1 MKVYQI
7 LEAVDIKQLP
17 NGSWGL
23 VDTDTGKPFNSRSFS
38 SAGDAE
44 EFRDRAGRQSNTR
57 TPSNPRTP
65 AATNPDTPR
74 GDQANRTVRSGPNR
88 GAVIKSIDPAT
99 GKMSGTFEDG
109 TEFKNKTPKELRTP
123 RAAGRIRNASSRFL
137 RFAKSSAMFK
147 LTSALQIGFIWTDAA
162 KKLAE
167 VKDDM
172 ENFRFDNQDVR
183 QQYYD
188 FQMASINKA
197 KWVNTAVT
205 VLANLAGVV
214 GTSKAMTAVR
224 ALTMFT
230 RFGGPIGW
238 IISTL
243 LFAISQGAVFM
254 LSWTISKYGEELA
267 NWIWDSSWEVL
278 TEAAGGAADAVVGA
292 VRSAAGA
299 RGFDDQSI
307 NLDRRGRL
315 KALQQDL
322 QNGLNLEP
330 NAQQVVDQLATN

>member
-1 MKVYQI
+1 MKIYQI
-7 LEAVDIKQLP
+7 LEAIDIKQLA

-23 VDTDTGKPFNSRSFS
+23 VDTTTGEPFNSKSFS
-38 SAGDAE
+38 SAGAAE
-44 EFRDRAGRQSNTR
+44 EFRDRAAQQSR
-57 TPSNPRTP
+57 PRPP
-65 AATNPDTPR
+65 AADANAARPPS
-74 GDQANRTVRSGPNR
+74 DQANRAVRSGPNR
-88 GAVIKSIDPAT
+88 GAVVNSIDRAT
-99 GKMSGTFEDG
+99 GKMSGTYADG
-109 TEFKNKTPKELRTP
+109 TEFRNKTPRELRTP
-123 RAAGRIRNASSRFL
+123 QAASRIRNASSRIL
-137 RFAKSSAMFK
+137 RFAKASVMFK
-147 LTSALQIGFIWTDAA
+147 FTSALQIGFIWTDAA
-162 KKLAE
+162 QKLAE

-322 QNGLNLEP
+322 QNGLSLDP
-330 NAQQVVDQLATN
+330 NAQRVADQLNGN

>member
-1 MKVYQI
+1 MKIYQI

-23 VDTDTGKPFNSRSFS
+23 VDTTTGEPFSSRSFN

-44 EFRDRAGRQSNTR
+44 EFRDRSSRQSA
-57 TPSNPRTP
+57 PRQTP
-65 AATNPDTPR
+65 ATNTPDTDTPR
-74 GDQANRTVRSGPNR
+74 STDRTVRSGPNR
-88 GAVIKSIDPAT
+88 GAVVKSIDSAT
-99 GKMSGTFEDG
+99 GKMSGTYADG

-123 RAAGRIRNASSRFL
+123 QSASRIRTTSSKLL

-162 KKLAE
+162 QKLAE

-183 QQYYD
+183 QAYYD

-205 VLANLAGVV
+205 VLANLAGIV
-214 GTSKAMTAVR
+214 GTSKAMTVVR
-224 ALTMFT
+224 ALTLFT

-238 IISTL
+238 VISTL

-278 TEAAGGAADAVVGA
+278 TEAAGGAADAAVGA

-299 RGFDDQSI
+299 RGFNDSSI

-315 KALQQDL
+315 KALQTDL

-330 NAQQVVDQLATN
+330 NAQRVADQLSGN